1 MQRQLAINMEPH
13 LIGGGK
19 SGNLSLDLNLGTE
32 DLIDSKSKAR
42 ISPTEH
48 QLVIFFLIAKIAEG

>member
-19 SGNLSLDLNLGTE
+19 SGNLSLELNLGTE
-32 DLIDSKSKAR
+32 DLLDSKSKAR
-42 ISPTEH
+42 IDPEEH
-48 QLVIFFLIAKIAEG
+48 RLVIFFRGKKNS

>member
-32 DLIDSKSKAR
+32 DLLGSKSKAR
-42 ISPTEH
+42 IDPEEH
-48 QLVIFFLIAKIAEG
+48 RLVIFFF